1 MCVFT
6 LFLISQPLDSIS
18 LLPFALTPFPRS
30 LLFLL
35 SSLMDY
41 FSWFYD
47 LSGAFPILG
56 FLSLDILILAPVMLF
71 HLVSLLPLRVLL
83 VSPCSGSPICLSL
96 ILMSLK
102 ILPWHSS
109 PHIILYT
116 LHDPPYLFPLL
127 PFILVT
133 YTFSAVHLLKSRS
146 TYLTAIRHFHFHFPK
161 VFLVQCYYPALKSF
175 PPVFPTSMTDTLI
188 NHMTKPEFY
197 GLFLMHSLFFPQM
210 QLTTLILPSEL
221 YSVSSAYFHFTTL
234 TEFSLTSLHKPHTNI
249 FLNLD
254 LLPSYSPQ

>member
-175 PPVFPTSMTDTLI
+175 PPVFPTSMTDTPDQSYDQARILWVILNAFPFLSSDAVNHFDSTFWVILSFLCLFPFHYI
-188 NHMTKPEFY
+188 NRVQFNI
-197 GLFLMHSLFFPQM
+197 
-210 QLTTLILPSEL
+210 TT
-221 YSVSSAYFHFTTL
+221 
-234 TEFSLTSLHKPHTNI
+234 
-249 FLNLD
+249 
-254 LLPSYSPQ
+254 